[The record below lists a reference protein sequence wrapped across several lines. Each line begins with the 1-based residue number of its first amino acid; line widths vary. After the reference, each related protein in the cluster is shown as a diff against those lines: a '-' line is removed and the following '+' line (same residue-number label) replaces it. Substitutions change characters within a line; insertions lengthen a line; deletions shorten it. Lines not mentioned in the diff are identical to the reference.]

1 MNKPHSEHSR
11 RRFAKTTGLTITMP
25 MISRPSV
32 LCRKLF
38 AIPEDQAR
46 MNHLLK
52 SGCSDLPQ

>member
-1 MNKPHSEHSR
+1 
-11 RRFAKTTGLTITMP
+11 MP

-38 AIPEDQAR
+38 AIPEDQER